1 MSVSH
6 NSVAQFFFSTPNKS
20 SFEYYNI
27 YIQLK
32 FQRVLAEFKGNPWFF
47 SEQMRQILRTW
58 VYFIWF
64 FIFIPLLPI
73 FLFLFFFFLVEW
85 RAGNPVVEQLILY
98 QTFRYQ
104 KFWQVVKQL
113 ILSAH
118 LYNIEVLFY
127 LWWRKTARKYEKNG
141 EMLSNLKFFLHEL
154 DADICIEFVKIFCLI
169 KVSFYTVIL
178 TVFKQITRD

>member
-1 MSVSH
+1 M
-6 NSVAQFFFSTPNKS
+6 
-20 SFEYYNI
+20 
-27 YIQLK
+27 
-32 FQRVLAEFKGNPWFF
+32 AEFKGNPGVF

-104 KFWQVVKQL
+104 KFWQVEKQL

-118 LYNIEVLFY
+118 VYNLVY

-141 EMLSNLKFFLHEL
+141 EMLPNLNFFLHEL
-154 DADICIEFVKIFCLI
+154 DADICIEFMKIFCLI

>member
-1 MSVSH
+1 MSLFYLVFH
-6 NSVAQFFFSTPNKS
+6 FYTTLAVFYFS
-20 SFEYYNI
+20 
-27 YIQLK
+27 
-32 FQRVLAEFKGNPWFF
+32 
-47 SEQMRQILRTW
+47 
-58 VYFIWF
+58 
-64 FIFIPLLPI
+64 
-73 FLFLFFFFLVEW
+73 FLFFLVEW

-104 KFWQVVKQL
+104 KFWQVEKQL

-118 LYNIEVLFY
+118 VYNIEILFY

-141 EMLSNLKFFLHEL
+141 EMLPNLNFFLHEL
-154 DADICIEFVKIFCLI
+154 DADICIEFMKIFCLI

>member
-1 MSVSH
+1 MSLFYLVFH
-6 NSVAQFFFSTPNKS
+6 FYTALADFSF
-20 SFEYYNI
+20 SF
-27 YIQLK
+27 L
-32 FQRVLAEFKGNPWFF
+32 
-47 SEQMRQILRTW
+47 
-58 VYFIWF
+58 
-64 FIFIPLLPI
+64 
-73 FLFLFFFFLVEW
+73 FFLVEW

>member
-1 MSVSH
+1 MSLFYLVFH
-6 NSVAQFFFSTPNKS
+6 FYTALADFSF
-20 SFEYYNI
+20 SF
-27 YIQLK
+27 L
-32 FQRVLAEFKGNPWFF
+32 
-47 SEQMRQILRTW
+47 
-58 VYFIWF
+58 
-64 FIFIPLLPI
+64 
-73 FLFLFFFFLVEW
+73 FFLVEW

-127 LWWRKTARKYEKNG
+127 LWWRKTAPKYEKNG

-154 DADICIEFVKIFCLI
+154 DADICIEFVKIFYLI